1 MTKKLPTSAEKPLT
15 DRERLSGVRRNLE
28 KRNDEIIAL
37 QKEYDN
43 RDYIQQK
50 EIKALNNR
58 IVELEKY
65 ITTLEDKLLS
75 IASDYL
81 TEKEIS
87 DIEDLII
94 DNFKQKFN
102 K

>member
-1 MTKKLPTSAEKPLT
+1 MTKKLPIIYRAIK
-15 DRERLSGVRRNLE
+15 ERYNVVCKNLE

-65 ITTLEDKLLS
+65 ITTLEDKLIQLS
-75 IASDYL
+75 TDYNI
-81 TEKEIS
+81 EI
-87 DIEDLII
+87 DVEDLII
-94 DNFKQKFN
+94 DNFKQKFI